1 MSMSSLLCRLVLCLQ
16 CVSLTMG
23 LSDPVT
29 LNPSDELLEEI
40 IQTVE
45 SLCSEWLELPF
56 TTGRK

>member
-1 MSMSSLLCRLVLCLQ
+1 MSVSSLLCRLVLCLQ

-23 LSDPVT
+23 LVPVT